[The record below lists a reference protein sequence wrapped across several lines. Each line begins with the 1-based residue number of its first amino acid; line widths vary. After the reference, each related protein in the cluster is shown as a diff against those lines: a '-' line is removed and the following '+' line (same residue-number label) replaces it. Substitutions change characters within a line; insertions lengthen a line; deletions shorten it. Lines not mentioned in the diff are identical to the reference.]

1 MKLLKH
7 LANLGYGSRREVAMM
22 LRNGWVTDAEGN
34 TLDEDSQVA
43 HEDVRVDDEP
53 LDPPP
58 GMLLMLHKP
67 PGYTC
72 STKDVGRLVYEL
84 LPERFRLRNPVLSS
98 VGRLD
103 RDTSGLLLMT
113 DDGALLH
120 RIASPKSHLPKV
132 YEAMLASDLRGR
144 GADLGCGYGFLA
156 AEVLARH
163 PQVGALDLYE
173 ADARAL
179 ELARRNLDG
188 SAAELEFSWHDVA
201 AGLPRADYDFIV
213 SNPPFHAGRADAPEL
228 GIAFIRAA
236 AAAPRSGGRLFLDAN
251 RHLPYEA
258 TLAAAFAKVRVLA
271 DERGF
276 KVFEATRA

>member
-22 LRNGWVTDAEGN
+22 LRNGWVTDAQGN

-84 LPERFRLRNPVLSS
+84 LPERFRLRNPVLST

-120 RIASPKSHLPKV
+120 RITSPKSHLPKV
-132 YEAMLASDLRGR
+132 YEATLASDLRG
-144 GADLGCGYGFLA
+144 D
-156 AEVLARH
+156 E
-163 PQVGALDLYE
+163 
-173 ADARAL
+173 
-179 ELARRNLDG
+179 
-188 SAAELEFSWHDVA
+188 
-201 AGLPRADYDFIV
+201 
-213 SNPPFHAGRADAPEL
+213 
-228 GIAFIRAA
+228 
-236 AAAPRSGGRLFLDAN
+236 
-251 RHLPYEA
+251 
-258 TLAAAFAKVRVLA
+258 AAAFASGTLMLEGEKEPLAPATLEVLSPRHARVTTIEGRYHQVRRMFVALGNHVESLRRERIGGLA
-271 DERGF
+271 LDGLAPGEWRLLDESD
-276 KVFEATRA
+276 RARLFAPPG